1 MDPEQPVPAVP
12 TQVAVVGAGRMGSG
26 IAHAFLLAGSRV
38 QLHDV
43 DTGATERGRQATE
56 TSVRRAAE
64 HGLVTD
70 VDEVLDRLE
79 ARVGVV
85 GFDRVDLAIEAV
97 PELPEL
103 KRSVLTAI
111 SDNAPSSAVIATNTS
126 SISVSALARG
136 VTTPS
141 HFVGMHFFNPVPSS
155 QLVELVRGDLTGE
168 STIDSARAWVAA
180 LGKESIVV
188 RDSPGFATSR
198 LGLVIGLEAIRMLEE
213 GVASPDDIDR
223 GMVLGYRFPM
233 GPLRLTDVVGL
244 DVRLGIAEYLESQ
257 LGPSF
262 TPPALLRELV
272 ARGDLGRKSGRGF
285 FDWTVH

>member
-141 HFVGMHFFNPVPSS
+141 HFVGMHFFNLYIFSRMRRRASIADAPPPVAPDGYTA
-155 QLVELVRGDLTGE
+155 VRGH
-168 STIDSARAWVAA
+168 SHA
-180 LGKESIVV
+180 
-188 RDSPGFATSR
+188 
-198 LGLVIGLEAIRMLEE
+198 
-213 GVASPDDIDR
+213 
-223 GMVLGYRFPM
+223 
-233 GPLRLTDVVGL
+233 
-244 DVRLGIAEYLESQ
+244 
-257 LGPSF
+257 
-262 TPPALLRELV
+262 
-272 ARGDLGRKSGRGF
+272 
-285 FDWTVH
+285 